1 MVHLPV
7 SLCIYICEPACGEC
21 FPLPPDPAFTRPRPR
36 PGGPRPSAQLPSQT
50 RVQVCLLYEGCCKLS
65 VTSARKYPPRLFG
78 SDRLTAMPG
87 RMRSVNWQCDTFYL
101 TCTD

>member
-36 PGGPRPSAQLPSQT
+36 PGGPRPSAQLPSPSQYSRSGVLALRGLLQT
-50 RVQVCLLYEGCCKLS
+50 FRDVSSKI
-65 VTSARKYPPRLFG
+65 SAK
-78 SDRLTAMPG
+78 
-87 RMRSVNWQCDTFYL
+87 VVWE
-101 TCTD
+101 